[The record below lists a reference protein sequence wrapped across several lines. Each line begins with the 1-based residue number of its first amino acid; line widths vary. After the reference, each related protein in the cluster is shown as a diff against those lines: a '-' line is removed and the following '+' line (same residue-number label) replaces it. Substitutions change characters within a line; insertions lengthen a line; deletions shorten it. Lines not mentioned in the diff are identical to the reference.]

1 MIMYKWYQW
10 LAFFYIY
17 CFVGWCIE
25 STYVSIKKKK
35 WVNRGFLRL
44 PMLPIY
50 GSGAVIM
57 LFASVPFRDNL
68 LMVYLSGMAAATIL
82 EYITGSVMEKL
93 FKVRYWDYTGN
104 RFQLNGHI
112 CLGTS
117 LCWGLLSVALTE
129 FLHNPVE
136 TAVLNIN
143 KTFLFIPLAVISIL
157 FIADSIKSVQ
167 EALDI
172 GKALERITAL
182 RKEWEDMQK
191 QLERV
196 KEYAKQQMEE
206 LQENTEQKL
215 EVWKETASDQ
225 IETVKERLEKQKEA
239 IIENLNILKEDL
251 EQTKGRL
258 DLKKIRLLK
267 RNPSAASHRFAKAL
281 KELKERSDKKH
292 KPG

>member
-1 MIMYKWYQW
+1 MITYRWYQW
-10 LAFFYIY
+10 LAFFYVY

-25 STYVSIKKKK
+25 STYVSFKKKK

-57 LFASVPFRDNL
+57 LFASVPFRSNL
-68 LMVYLSGMAAATIL
+68 FLVYLSGMTAATIL
-82 EYITGSVMEKL
+82 EYITGFVMEKL

-129 FLHNPVE
+129 ILHNPVE
-136 TAVLNIN
+136 NIVFHMN
-143 KTFLFIPLAVISIL
+143 ETLLYIILAVISVL
-157 FIADSIKSVQ
+157 FIGDSVKSVR

-172 GKALERITAL
+172 GKALEKITVL
-182 RKEWEDMQK
+182 RKEWEEMQE
-191 QLERV
+191 QLEHV

-215 EVWKETASDQ
+215 EEWKETASEQ
-225 IETVKERLEKQKEA
+225 IEVVKERFEVQKAVITEK
-239 IIENLNILKEDL
+239 LNFLREDL

-258 DLKKIRLLK
+258 DFKKMNLLK
-267 RNPSAASHRFAKAL
+267 RNPTAASSRFGKAL

-292 KPG
+292 KKG